1 MKFKPV
7 EHTNI
12 SVQIAEQIRA
22 SILAGDFSPG
32 DKLPP
37 AWQLAKVFNVS
48 LPSVRKAHNILA
60 SAGVVMSYH
69 GCGTVVMSLVNRGSH
84 ILTS

>member
-7 EHTNI
+7 EHTNV

-37 AWQLAKVFNVS
+37 AWKLAKIFGVS
-48 LPSVRKAHNILA
+48 LPSVRKALNILA

-69 GCGTVVMSLVNRGSH
+69 GCGTVVMSLVTKSGQMIS
-84 ILTS
+84 

>member
-1 MKFKPV
+1 MKFQPV

-12 SVQIAEQIRA
+12 SVQIAEQIRS

-32 DKLPP
+32 EKLPP
-37 AWQLAKVFNVS
+37 AWKLAKSFGVS
-48 LPSVRKAHNILA
+48 LPSVRKALNILA

-69 GCGTVVMSLVNRGSH
+69 GCGTVVMSLVSKSGQMLS
-84 ILTS
+84 

>member
-1 MKFKPV
+1 MKFQPV
-7 EHTNI
+7 VHTNV
-12 SVQIAEQIRA
+12 SVQIAEQIRS

-37 AWQLAKVFNVS
+37 AWKLAKIFNVS
-48 LPSVRKAHNILA
+48 LPSVRKALNILA

-69 GCGTVVMSLVNRGSH
+69 GCGTVVMSLVTKSGQMLS
-84 ILTS
+84 

>member
-1 MKFKPV
+1 MKFQPV
-7 EHTNI
+7 EHTNV

-37 AWQLAKVFNVS
+37 AWKLAKTFGVS
-48 LPSVRKAHNILA
+48 LPSVRKALNILA
-60 SAGVVMSYH
+60 SAGVVISYH
-69 GCGTVVMSLVNRGSH
+69 GCGTVVMSLVSKSGQM
-84 ILTS
+84 LA

>member
-1 MKFKPV
+1 MKFQPV
-7 EHTNI
+7 EHINV
-12 SVQIAEQIRA
+12 SVQIAEQIRS

-37 AWQLAKVFNVS
+37 AWKLAKIFNVS
-48 LPSVRKAHNILA
+48 LPSVRKALNILA

-69 GCGTVVMSLVNRGSH
+69 GCGTVVMSLVTKSGSM
-84 ILTS
+84 LS